1 MSELQRFTMTI
12 DGSQRGTEFFSVL
25 DPATEEPWAEAP
37 KATSDEVDAA
47 FAAADKAFESWSA
60 DDEARR
66 VALRKAAEI
75 VSAHVD
81 EFAQILVHEQGKPLA
96 DATGE
101 AHGTAAW
108 IGYFA
113 DVELK
118 EKDVITEGAV
128 VQVRMPLGVVA
139 AITPWNYPL
148 IQSAWKFA
156 PALRAGNTVVLKPS
170 PYTPLATLRLGELLQ
185 DALPPGVLN
194 IVSGGD
200 DVGVALT
207 KHPKTAMVS
216 FTGSTA
222 AGKSVAAAVAD
233 DLKRVTLELGG
244 NDPAI
249 VLDDI
254 DIDAV
259 ADDLFW
265 GAFVNNGQVC
275 GAAKRIYVP
284 ESIYAAVGEAL
295 ARVASGVKVGP
306 GDESGVRLGPI
317 NNRAQYDRVN
327 SLLKSAVGAGAT
339 VRAGGKS
346 VGDRGYFLEPT
357 ILTDVPEGSEI
368 IDEEQFGPVVPLV
381 AYSDLDD
388 VIAEVNASKF
398 GLGGSV
404 WSADPNHALAVGRR
418 LRVGTVYINGHAIN
432 HGPHVPFGGARWSGI
447 GVENGLAG
455 LEEYTQRQIIYGNGA
470 DL

>member
-1 MSELQRFTMTI
+1 MSELQRFSMSI
-12 DGSQRGTEFFSVL
+12 DGGSVGSEYFSVIN
-25 DPATEEPWAEAP
+25 PATEKPFAEAP
-37 KATSDEVDAA
+37 SATKGEIDAA
-47 FAAADKAFESWSA
+47 FAAADKAFVDWSV
-60 DDEARR
+60 DDEARQI
-66 VALRKAAEI
+66 AMRKAAE
-75 VSAHVD
+75 VVTAHVD
-81 EFAQILVHEQGKPLA
+81 ELAELLMSEQGKPLA
-96 DATGE
+96 DAIGE
-101 AHGTAAW
+101 VHGTAAW
-108 IGYFA
+108 ISYFA
-113 DVELK
+113 DVEIADK
-118 EKDVITEGAV
+118 EYITPGAV
-128 VQVRMPLGVVA
+128 AQVRLPLGVVA
-139 AITPWNYPL
+139 AITPWNYPV
-148 IQSAWKFA
+148 IQAAWKFA

-170 PYTPLATLRLGELLQ
+170 PYTPIATLRLGELLQ
-185 DALPPGVLN
+185 DAFPAGVLN

-200 DVGVALT
+200 EVGVALT
-207 KHPKTAMVS
+207 KHPTTAMVS

-222 AGKSVAAAVAD
+222 AGKSVAKAVAD

-254 DIDAV
+254 DIA
-259 ADDLFW
+259 AAANDLFW

-275 GAAKRIYVP
+275 GAAKRVYVP
-284 ESIYAAVGEAL
+284 ESIYGAVADAL
-295 ARVASGVKVGP
+295 ADVAAGVKVGA
-306 GDESGVRLGPI
+306 GDGADVRLGPI

-327 SLLKSAVGAGAT
+327 GLLESAVAGGAT
-339 VRAGGKS
+339 VRAGGKR
-346 VGDRGYFLEPT
+346 VGEDGYFLEPT
-357 ILTDVPEGSEI
+357 ILTDVPAGSAI

-381 AYSDLDD
+381 SYTDLDA
-388 VIAEVNASKF
+388 VIAEVNNSKY

-404 WSADPNHALAVGRR
+404 WSADANRALAVGRR